1 MRYTSLSVVFADRS
15 NKKGRLRHVI
25 NKRIAILS
33 GGGDCPG
40 TNAVIRAIT
49 KKAIL
54 EYGIEVIGI
63 NDGFDGLIHNRF
75 RTLHYDDVSG
85 ILTLGGT
92 ILGTSN
98 ISNPYK
104 YPVRKGSIL
113 EFEDASQTAIANVKK
128 LNVDCLVCIGGME
141 HWRLPTGC

>member
-1 MRYTSLSVVFADRS
+1 V
-15 NKKGRLRHVI
+15 RLLR
-25 NKRIAILS
+25 KLFW
-33 GGGDCPG
+33 
-40 TNAVIRAIT
+40 
-49 KKAIL
+49 

-113 EFEDASQTAIANVKK
+113 EFEDASQTGY
-128 LNVDCLVCIGGME
+128 C
-141 HWRLPTGC
+141 

>member
-1 MRYTSLSVVFADRS
+1 MLS
-15 NKKGRLRHVI
+15 

-54 EYGIEVIGI
+54 EQGIEVIGV

-92 ILGTSN
+92 LLGTSN

-104 YPVRKGSIL
+104 YPIRKGNGL
-113 EFEDASQTAIANVKK
+113 EFEDASQTTIANIKK
-128 LNVDCLVCIGGME
+128 LNIDCLVCIG
-141 HWRLPTGC
+141 